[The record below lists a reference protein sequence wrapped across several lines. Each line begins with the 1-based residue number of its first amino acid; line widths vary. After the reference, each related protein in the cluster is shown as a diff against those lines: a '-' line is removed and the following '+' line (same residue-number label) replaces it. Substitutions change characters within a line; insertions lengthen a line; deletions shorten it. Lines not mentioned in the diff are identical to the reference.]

1 MPEAALTPTPALEQQ
16 VIALLSARWPLIAA
30 GCGGFILVAAILL
43 LRITRLKKPRPRP
56 VEPSPPAGPYLEGS
70 TISGEQRRFAL
81 KPEGFTIGRELG
93 TDLVITAEFPGWE
106 TASRRHARVYC
117 QAGRWI
123 VEDLNS
129 MNGVYVNGKRTGR
142 NLLYSGWELRIGGV
156 AFTFHAGTGE
166 VEV

>member
-1 MPEAALTPTPALEQQ
+1 
-16 VIALLSARWPLIAA
+16 LLSTQWPLIAA
-30 GCGGFILVAAILL
+30 GCGGFLLVAAILL
-43 LRITRLKKPRPRP
+43 LRITWLKRHRPRP

-70 TISGEQRRFAL
+70 TISGELRRFVL
-81 KPEGFTIGRELG
+81 KPEGFTIGREPDN
-93 TDLVITAEFPGWE
+93 DLVITEHFPGWE

-129 MNGVYVNGKRTGR
+129 MNGIYVNGKRTGR